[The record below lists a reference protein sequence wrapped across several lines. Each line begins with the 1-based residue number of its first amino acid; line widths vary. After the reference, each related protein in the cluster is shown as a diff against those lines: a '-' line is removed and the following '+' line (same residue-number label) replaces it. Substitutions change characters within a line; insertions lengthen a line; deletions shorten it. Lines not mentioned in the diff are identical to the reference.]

1 MGAGSGALLNGE
13 GGARGDGEGG
23 GDLWAAGARH
33 AGGNSPPPFWR
44 ILSLSGSSIFVPCF
58 CANAGRECS
67 LKPERCGLQVGNWA
81 DLLLFDPATINS
93 TPTERVADLPAGASR
108 LTRRSVGVFGTC
120 TTLRK
125 AFSCL
130 DGKPQ
135 PAVRT
140 VLSARRPLGLVGLTR
155 RRRVRAGVN
164 GLRVIENDVLVDGVG
179 EAARPGAVMR
189 QFNEPL

>member
-44 ILSLSGSSIFVPCF
+44 ILSLPALHCYPVLLQMR
-58 CANAGRECS
+58 ARECS

-120 TTLRK
+120 TALRK

-135 PAVRT
+135 SAVRT

>member
-44 ILSLSGSSIFVPCF
+44 ILSLPALHCYPVLLQMR
-58 CANAGRECS
+58 ARECS

-120 TTLRK
+120 TPCAKPFLVWMASRSRQCEL
-125 AFSCL
+125 SCL
-130 DGKPQ
+130 LG
-135 PAVRT
+135 
-140 VLSARRPLGLVGLTR
+140 ARLGWWGS
-155 RRRVRAGVN
+155 
-164 GLRVIENDVLVDGVG
+164 
-179 EAARPGAVMR
+179 PGAVACV
-189 QFNEPL
+189 QG